1 MVRRPARR
9 SVCNGPIIINID
21 DDDDDDDTVGED
33 EDDDVVDDDVAVVK
47 LLLLLAVVEATKEL
61 TRLKGQGAA
70 NNISNIHGVNTRLN
84 HHPLAT
90 KLISGRQLLPPPPEP
105 TRARLPPTPPCA
117 ATNNASL
124 LSRSMS
130 ARARRYGRWLRV
142 CRRSPPVR
150 ALSAYLQQQCR
161 QHRQQRIQKYGRK
174 GVD

>member
-9 SVCNGPIIINID
+9 SVCNGPVIIINIDD

-70 NNISNIHGVNTRLN
+70 NNISIIHGVSTRLN
-84 HHPLAT
+84 HHPLVT
-90 KLISGRQLLPPPPEP
+90 RLISGRQLLLPPPPP
-105 TRARLPPTPPCA
+105 ARARLPPTPPCA

-130 ARARRYGRWLRV
+130 ARARR
-142 CRRSPPVR
+142 
-150 ALSAYLQQQCR
+150 
-161 QHRQQRIQKYGRK
+161 
-174 GVD
+174 